1 MASEK
6 LLCRPEEKADREIAN
21 QAVVAEYLSEFVKS
35 GRTRITENVLL
46 EIHQLTIAGI
56 YPCAG
61 TYRDALTKIEITGT
75 DHKPSHASQVRMDVW
90 DMLDWLY
97 GAGQTRSPVERAAY
111 ILWRVNYIHPF
122 NGGNGRVARAMAY
135 LVMVFEVAPIFAGEP
150 LPAKLKARKAEY
162 VDALKAADGGNLKA
176 LEQLVLECFQ
186 AQIADISKER
196 HSRTKREFI

>member
-1 MASEK
+1 MAHEK
-6 LLCRPEEKADREIAN
+6 LLCSPEEKAAREIAN
-21 QAVVAEYLSEFVKS
+21 QATVAEYLSEFVKS

-97 GAGQTRSPVERAAY
+97 GAGQNRSPVERAAY
-111 ILWRVNYIHPF
+111 IPRYGFRSCPHFCWPAVARKTESSQ
-122 NGGNGRVARAMAY
+122 GRVRSS
-135 LVMVFEVAPIFAGEP
+135 VEG
-150 LPAKLKARKAEY
+150 
-162 VDALKAADGGNLKA
+162 
-176 LEQLVLECFQ
+176 C
-186 AQIADISKER
+186 
-196 HSRTKREFI
+196 